1 MADILI
7 IGAGSDIAKPL
18 AREYAAAGNSLY
30 LAGRNADRIE
40 SLANDLRIR
49 HGIEVLVQELDVLAT
64 ESHEVFFDTLPTLPA
79 GIIAVAGYLGEQN
92 KAEHDFGETR
102 KIIDTNFTGIVS
114 LLNIGANRLQ
124 AAGHGFIIGIS
135 SVAGDRGR
143 KSNYIYGSSKAAL
156 TTYLSGLRNRL
167 CDSNVHVMTVKPGFV
182 ETRMTAGMKLPRALT
197 AQPEEVARDIFRAQ
211 QKRRSVIY
219 TRGIWRLIMLVIL
232 HIPENIFKKTSI

>member
-1 MADILI
+1 MVDILI
-7 IGAGSDIAKPL
+7 IGAGSDIAKSL

-30 LAGRNADRIE
+30 LAGRNTDRIE

-49 HGIEVLVQELDVLAT
+49 HGVEVLVQELDVLAT
-64 ESHEVFFDTLPTLPA
+64 ESHEVFFNTLPA
-79 GIIAVAGYLGEQN
+79 LPTGIIAVAGYLGDQ
-92 KAEHDFGETR
+92 KIAEHDFGETR

-124 AAGHGFIIGIS
+124 AAGRGFIIGIS

-197 AQPEEVARDIFRAQ
+197 AQPEQVARDIFRAQ

>member
-64 ESHEVFFDTLPTLPA
+64 ESHEVSFDTLPTLPA

-232 HIPENIFKKTSI
+232 HIPESIFKKTSI

>member
-7 IGAGSDIAKPL
+7 IGAGSDIAKSL

-30 LAGRNADRIE
+30 LAGRNTGRIE

-49 HGIEVLVQELDVLAT
+49 HGLEVLVLELDVLAT
-64 ESHEVFFDTLPTLPA
+64 ESHEEFFYMLPA
-79 GIIAVAGYLGEQN
+79 LPVGIIAVAGYLGDQ
-92 KAEHDFGETR
+92 KIAEHDFGETR

-114 LLNIGANRLQ
+114 LLNIGANLLQ
-124 AAGHGFIIGIS
+124 VAGRGFIIGIS

-167 CDSNVHVMTVKPGFV
+167 CESNVHVMTVKPGFV

-197 AQPEEVARDIFRAQ
+197 AQPEQVARDIFRAQ

-232 HIPENIFKKTSI
+232 HIPESIFKKTSI

>member
-7 IGAGSDIAKPL
+7 IGAGSDIAKSL

-30 LAGRNADRIE
+30 LAGRNTGRIE

-49 HGIEVLVQELDVLAT
+49 HGIEVLVLELDVLAT
-64 ESHEVFFDTLPTLPA
+64 ESHEEFFNMLPA
-79 GIIAVAGYLGEQN
+79 LPVGIIAVAGYLGDQ
-92 KAEHDFGETR
+92 KRAEYDFGETR
-102 KIIDTNFTGIVS
+102 KVIDTNFTGIVS
-114 LLNIGANRLQ
+114 LLNIGANLLQ
-124 AAGHGFIIGIS
+124 VAGRGFIIGIS

-167 CDSNVHVMTVKPGFV
+167 CESNVHVMTVKPGFV

-197 AQPEEVARDIFRAQ
+197 AQPEQVARDIFRAQ

-232 HIPENIFKKTSI
+232 HIPESIFKKTSI